1 MARTKLDVAV
11 EVEGLKPFVKELKAL
26 GDADLS
32 AEFKD
37 ANVAVADLIVE
48 RARARAAGEGR
59 QAKAAAKTLRAV
71 KSKVRAE
78 VVMGG
83 TKAPW
88 VFGAEFGAQQD
99 KPRARTSGTYRGF
112 NQFKP
117 WRGSG
122 ENAGYFLYPAIRAST
137 DDVVDLY
144 GERLDE
150 LVSKAFPDKGA

>member
-48 RARARAAGEGR
+48 RARVRAAGEGR
-59 QAKAAAKTLRAV
+59 QAKAAARTLRAV

-88 VFGAEFGAQQD
+88 VFGSEFGAQQD
-99 KPRARTSGTYRGF
+99 KPRRRISGTYRGF

-122 ENAGYFLYPAIRAST
+122 ENAGFFLYPAIRAST

>member
-88 VFGAEFGAQQD
+88 VYGAEFGSYQD
-99 KPRARTSGTYRGF
+99 KPRRRTTGTYRGF
-112 NQFKP
+112 KQFKP

-122 ENAGYFLYPAIRAST
+122 ENAGWFLYPAIRAST

-144 GERLDE
+144 GDRLDE
-150 LVSKAFPDKGA
+150 LVAKAFPDKGA